1 VTKENLREYLLFST
15 LVLTSPLSS
24 SEKVKNL
31 SSLALSIFD
40 AGSNSGLSREE
51 RKIFYRRNLR
61 HVDLL
66 INQENENSTIRPRSP
81 QRKTIVRRHW
91 SRLQTTSN
99 WFWSWIQQRHES
111 SLFHGASGEYNS
123 AHQRWSSPYWQV
135 SFSKRTRK
143 HHLRLF

>member
-1 VTKENLREYLLFST
+1 MTKENLREYLLFST

-81 QRKTIVRRHW
+81 QRKTIVRRH
-91 SRLQTTSN
+91 
-99 WFWSWIQQRHES
+99 
-111 SLFHGASGEYNS
+111 
-123 AHQRWSSPYWQV
+123 
-135 SFSKRTRK
+135 
-143 HHLRLF
+143 